1 MAQVGDTLQD
11 SSPYASEV
19 GAIRRPL
26 AFPAVILVKFCAPN
40 DRAGNP
46 RRAWVAL
53 NPSPVAAWCD
63 DYHGHHA
70 CPPNLRNAAQAAT
83 TVNVTWAELKR
94 LMAGLPSPLFWDG
107 VKLPGEN

>member
-1 MAQVGDTLQD
+1 MTDPGL
-11 SSPYASEV
+11 YALEV

-26 AFPAVILVKFCAPN
+26 ASPAVILVKFCAPN

-46 RRAWVAL
+46 RRSWVAL
-53 NPSPVAAWCD
+53 DPSPVAAWCD
-63 DYHGHHA
+63 DYQGHHA
-70 CPPNLRNAAQAAT
+70 CPPSLRNAAQAAM

-107 VKLPGEN
+107 VKLPGEG